1 MDHIVHVHVH
11 GAANFFFFLIIIES
25 MVQPTCFLS
34 LFGKVVFIYLFFIL
48 LHKNVEKFFKIL
60 I

>member
-1 MDHIVHVHVH
+1 MDHIVHVH

-34 LFGKVVFIYLFFIL
+34 LFDKVVFIYLFFIL
-48 LHKNVEKFFKIL
+48 LHKNVEKFFKIS